1 VSFVAREVVVT
12 AAEGEVVTALG
23 SRYVY
28 KLLGQ
33 HTGGAFSMVEETLLD
48 SEGPPL
54 HVHDDEEE
62 TFYVLEGRGLFVA
75 GDTQRE
81 LARGDLVVV
90 PRGVP
95 HALAPRGEQPLRML
109 VICSPAGLEQFFVE
123 VERRETSAGPL
134 SEEDVVALAAEY
146 RTRIV
151 GPPIGA

>member
-1 VSFVAREVVVT
+1 MSFVAREVVVA

-48 SEGPPL
+48 GKGPPL
-54 HVHDDEEE
+54 HVHEDEEE
-62 TFYVLEGRGLFVA
+62 TFYVLQGRGLFVV
-75 GDTQRE
+75 GETQRE
-81 LARGDLVVV
+81 LECGDLVMV

-95 HALAPRGEQPLRML
+95 HTLAPRGEQPLRML

-123 VERRETSAGPL
+123 VERREKTGREL
-134 SEEDVVALAAEY
+134 SEEDVVALAL
-146 RTRIV
+146 
-151 GPPIGA
+151 